1 MPSLRVRTQERER
14 ARTGMVLVLV
24 WVYRIFG
31 KNCSGVRP
39 YVCHSQL
46 FQGCP
51 GGMMLDEGELRYQSM
66 DVREDLPTELGAYGP
81 GEVTQP

>member
-1 MPSLRVRTQERER
+1 M
-14 ARTGMVLVLV
+14 
-24 WVYRIFG
+24 
-31 KNCSGVRP
+31 
-39 YVCHSQL
+39 YVIHGC

-66 DVREDLPTELGAYGP
+66 DVREDLPTELGPYGP